1 MEKDLNREKRI
12 DDGPICDAYGD
23 EEISWAWEAYMDDR
37 LIFPFK
43 AKIINNSS
51 TDIPIGEI
59 VTVIDSLDEFD
70 IAGTVSY
77 LKDNSY
83 SINTLIV
90 NWNDKKEFFV
100 SFEDLKE
107 INANDEAIEAIKDWN
122 YWLEHY

>member
-12 DDGPICDAYGD
+12 DYGPICDAYSD
-23 EEISWAWEAYMDDR
+23 DEISWGWEAYMEDR

-51 TDIPIGEI
+51 IDIPIGEI

-70 IAGTVSY
+70 IAGTVSH

-83 SINTLIV
+83 SITTLIV
-90 NWNDKKEFFV
+90 NWK
-100 SFEDLKE
+100 
-107 INANDEAIEAIKDWN
+107 DE
-122 YWLEHY
+122 